1 MAEVFLKF
9 IINES
14 KTLIE
19 AIEQM
24 TVIDTRLLIA
34 VDAKQRFK
42 SMLSM
47 GDVQRGLMKGKSLN
61 DSIQS
66 ILRNET
72 IYARKG
78 EEKSAYKAI
87 AKEKGIVYIP
97 VVDDTFRLDDIWFF
111 SNILSKTHL
120 SNCDLV
126 IMAGGKGTRLQPL
139 TNFIPKVLLPYKTH
153 TILDEIIHKYES
165 EGVSNVK
172 IITNYMSDKVDQHVL
187 SHEYNSEVT
196 TFKEEEYLGTA
207 SSLTMIEEVVSDT
220 IILSNC
226 DVLLKSDLS
235 EAIKNH
241 RESNAVLTVVAFILS
256 NKLSYGTLT
265 VDSSGNVNGIH
276 EKPTQVNFINS
287 GIYLINKSC
296 LKKIPSGTFYH
307 MTDLISDLYKSGES
321 VKIHAIG
328 KDDWMD
334 FGTWNNYLKNLPIN
348 D

>member
-1 MAEVFLKF
+1 MAEDYLKF

-34 VDAKQRFK
+34 VDASQSFK

-61 DSIQS
+61 DSVQS
-66 ILRNET
+66 ILRKET

-78 EEKSAYKAI
+78 EQKSAYEAI
-87 AKEKGIVYIP
+87 AKEKGIIYIP
-97 VVDDTFRLDDIWFF
+97 VVDDAFRIDDIWFF
-111 SNILSKTHL
+111 SYFSSKTHL

-139 TNFIPKVLLPYKTH
+139 TNFIPKVLLPYKSH
-153 TILDEIIHKYES
+153 TLLDEIIHKYES
-165 EGVSNVK
+165 EGVSSVK

-187 SHEYNSEVT
+187 SNEYNSKVT
-196 TFKEEEYLGTA
+196 TFKEEEFLGTA
-207 SSLTMIEEVVSDT
+207 SSLTLIEEEVSDT

-241 RESNAVLTVVAFILS
+241 RESDAVLTVVAFILS

-265 VDSSGNVNGIH
+265 VDAN
-276 EKPTQVNFINS
+276 
-287 GIYLINKSC
+287 
-296 LKKIPSGTFYH
+296 
-307 MTDLISDLYKSGES
+307 
-321 VKIHAIG
+321 
-328 KDDWMD
+328 
-334 FGTWNNYLKNLPIN
+334 
-348 D
+348 

>member
-1 MAEVFLKF
+1 MVEDFLRFLIK
-9 IINES
+9 ES

-24 TVIDTRLLIA
+24 TIIDTRLLIA
-34 VDAKQRFK
+34 VDSSQRFK

-61 DSIQS
+61 DPVQS

-78 EEKSAYKAI
+78 EEKSAYKTI
-87 AKEKGIVYIP
+87 AEEKGIVYIP
-97 VVDDTFRLDDIWFF
+97 VVDDSFRIDDIWFF
-111 SNILSKTHL
+111 SNFSSQTHL

-153 TILDEIIHKYES
+153 TILDEIIHKYEG
-165 EGVSNVK
+165 EGVSSVK
-172 IITNYMSDKVDQHVL
+172 IITNYMSDKVVQHVL
-187 SHEYNSEVT
+187 SNEYNSEVT

-207 SSLTMIEEVVSDT
+207 SGLTMIEEEVSDT
-220 IILSNC
+220 FILSNC

-241 RESNAVLTVVAFILS
+241 RESNAALTVVAFILS

-265 VDSSGNVNGIH
+265 VDSNGNVNGIH

-287 GIYLINKSC
+287 GIYLINKAC

-307 MTDLISDLYKSGES
+307 MTDLISDLYTSGEV

-328 KDDWMD
+328 KEDWMD